1 MATRAPTHPDTDPPE
16 LQSTGGLLSRLFGD
30 FTSLVRNEIAL
41 AKAELAD
48 STNRAKAGF
57 AALIGAV
64 ATLLAGALVLV
75 AALILGLA
83 EVMEPWLAALIVGV
97 AISVIGIV
105 LMVAAK
111 KKLLPPH
118 VEIDRTKAAVRSDV
132 DVLARRT

>member
-1 MATRAPTHPDTDPPE
+1 MATRAAPHPDTDPLD
-16 LQSTGGLLSRLFGD
+16 LQSTPGLLSRLFGD
-30 FTSLVRNEIAL
+30 FTSLLRNEIAL

-48 STNRAKAGF
+48 STDRAKAGL

-97 AISVIGIV
+97 AITVIGIV

-111 KKLLPPH
+111 KKLVPPH

>member
-1 MATRAPTHPDTDPPE
+1 MATRAAPADTDSLE
-16 LQSTGGLLSRLFGD
+16 LQSTPGLIGRLFGD
-30 FTSLVRNEIAL
+30 FTSLLRNEVAL

-48 STNRAKAGF
+48 STDRAKAGM

-75 AALILGLA
+75 AALVLGLA
-83 EVMEPWLAALIVGV
+83 EVMEPWLAALIVGG
-97 AISVIGIV
+97 VITVVGIV
-105 LMVAAK
+105 LLIAAK

-118 VEIDRTKAAVRSDV
+118 VEIDRTRAAVRSDV